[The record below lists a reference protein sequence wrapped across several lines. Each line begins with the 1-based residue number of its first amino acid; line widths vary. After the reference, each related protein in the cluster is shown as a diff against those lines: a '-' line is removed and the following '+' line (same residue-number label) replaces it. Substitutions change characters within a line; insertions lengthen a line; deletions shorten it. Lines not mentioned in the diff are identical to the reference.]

1 MNGHLPGAIHPR
13 ISRPGRTSG
22 CTEPASHHPE
32 GLPKQGQEDQSVKQ
46 GEKTV
51 EHGMTVVVELD
62 APSLSPIIA
71 ISCPVVPV
79 HCVRLV
85 ASSHGIDG
93 DHPCPGWITLTKF

>member
-1 MNGHLPGAIHPR
+1 
-13 ISRPGRTSG
+13 
-22 CTEPASHHPE
+22 
-32 GLPKQGQEDQSVKQ
+32 
-46 GEKTV
+46 
-51 EHGMTVVVELD
+51 MTVVVELD